1 MPKKTSKGNWHASRV
16 SEQQK
21 QARKRDYEK
30 NFGETKKS
38 KIQPIDITKPNW
50 SLNLNS

>member
-21 QARKRDYEK
+21 QSRRRDYEK
-30 NFGETKKS
+30 NFGGIKKA
-38 KIQPIDITKPNW
+38 KLTPIDISKPNW
-50 SLNLNS
+50 SIND